1 VELTAVGLAL
11 IAVFADLMADEG
23 TGRRTADGA
32 HGAAKDSVAG
42 YTADHGTYTGAHLG
56 ARRIGSATT
65 QSKGCSAGG
74 GKKDVTDFHGRSP
87 L

>member
-1 VELTAVGLAL
+1 
-11 IAVFADLMADEG
+11 MADEG
-23 TGRRTADGA
+23 TGRRAANGA

-42 YTADHGTYTGAHLG
+42 YTADHGAYTGAHLG

-74 GKKDVTDFHGRSP
+74 GEKDVTDFHGKSP